1 MGKILFVGHEATRTG
16 APIVLLN
23 LLRWLRANASIE
35 FRLLLLAGGE
45 LESEFAKLSK
55 VSVLSSAAAV
65 KDNIIMKGLRHYG
78 FRRSNS
84 DKYLARLK
92 RELIAEGVDLIY
104 LNTAANGDVV
114 APLAEIGC
122 PVITHVH
129 ELEYTLGY
137 GIRRERVR
145 LTIEKTSHYIA
156 VSESVRKNLIENHS
170 IPKDKIDLVYGFIP
184 VRMAN
189 TERKTAARARVR
201 RELGVSDDDFIVGAC
216 GVPSWRKGADL
227 FVQLASIMSRRRV
240 DRPVWFVWLG
250 SPIDRDVYHQLCY
263 DIKLLGLENSVKLI
277 GSREDAVRY
286 ISAFDVF
293 VLTSREDPFPL
304 VCLEAASM
312 EVPIVYFDKAG
323 GVCELVGDD
332 SGFIVPYLDLLSMA
346 DKVSTLLN
354 SEELRSRYGRRA
366 AQKTRQLYDVNIGA
380 PRIFEIIRRFTQ
392 AQ

>member
-1 MGKILFVGHEATRTG
+1 MSKILFVGHEATRTG

-35 FRLLLLAGGE
+35 FRLLLRAGGE

-55 VSVLSSAAAV
+55 VSVLNSEAAIN
-65 KDNIIMKGLRHYG
+65 DNIIVKGLRHYG
-78 FRRSNS
+78 LRRSNS

-92 RELIAEGVDLIY
+92 RELISEGVNLIY
-104 LNTAANGDVV
+104 LNTACNGDIV

-129 ELEYTLGY
+129 ELEYSLRC
-137 GIRRERVR
+137 GIPRELVR
-145 LTIEKTSHYIA
+145 LMIEKTSHYIA

-170 IPKDKIDLVYGFIP
+170 IPKDKVDLVYGFIP
-184 VRMAN
+184 EQTAN
-189 TERKTAARARVR
+189 TERKTAVRAMVR
-201 RELGVSDDDFIVGAC
+201 QELGVQDDDFIVGAC
-216 GVPSWRKGADL
+216 GTPSWRKGADL
-227 FVQLASIMSRRRV
+227 FVQLASVMSRRQF

-250 SPIDRDVYHQLCY
+250 GPLKGETYHQLCY

-277 GSREDAVRY
+277 GPREDAVKY
-286 ISAFDVF
+286 IGAFDVF
-293 VLTSREDPFPL
+293 VMTSREDPFPL

-323 GVCELVGDD
+323 GVCELVGADG
-332 SGFIVPYLDLLSMA
+332 GFMVPYLDLLSMA

-354 SEELRSRYGRRA
+354 SETLRLRYGRRA
-366 AQKTRQLYDVNIGA
+366 AQKSRQLYDVNVGA
-380 PRIFEIIRRFTQ
+380 PRIFEIIQRFTRTQ
-392 AQ
+392 